1 MKGKNNM
8 SKEINI
14 NQAAVNVNAEA
25 ISGATWYLEAV
36 ALNPTDYQSTIT
48 ANTKGQEN
56 YAGIQ
61 QIKQSFGNSMKQE
74 NSNIKSLGVTFLD
87 HDRAL
92 AKQWECNLY

>member
-25 ISGATWYLEAV
+25 ISGAAEYLEAA
-36 ALNPTDYQSTIT
+36 ALNPADYQSTIT
-48 ANTKGQEN
+48 ANTKGQES
-56 YAGIQ
+56 YTCIQ
-61 QIKQSFGNSMKQE
+61 QEKQNFGDAMKQE

-92 AKQWECNLY
+92 AK